1 MVHRF
6 NIFLL
11 SIILVIAQ
19 VITMN
24 QALAAGLGGWTM
36 SNPVAQGASVLYD
49 GAKNVLINGKNVAK
63 TSTALITPTATQVAK
78 VLARGAAGYALSI
91 AVEQLLGAVS
101 WVLDPANN
109 QIKYTVPNEPD
120 CTANQCKTYYYIFKD
135 QALYRSTRQ
144 AACSALVGSRYLS
157 SSVTTSTY
165 DSNTK
170 TCKLFVY
177 NQHVGYTAAV
187 ETGTNQ
193 NPEQAEREEKYLP
206 LPTVA
211 QKVISN
217 AESGDTNA
225 QAATTAAAADIVQ
238 EAEKDDA
245 KARPIV
251 NQLEANAKTETD
263 ADANTATGESKPN
276 TETGG
281 TDLALEFPTFC
292 GWAPQVCEAAQVV
305 ISFPQ
310 TLTNWWETG
319 KSKAESWAQSISEAW
334 TSTKEWMNKEETPEK
349 ETVVDIDQT
358 IPVVPNTSYFNWGA
372 YCPFSPGSQ
381 TISLENT
388 SAGIDYDLTSWCEFA
403 SDIRPFVLAAGALM
417 SFLIAA
423 GVVMGRDD

>member
-11 SIILVIAQ
+11 SIALVIAQ

-24 QALAAGLGGWTM
+24 QALASNVGGWSM
-36 SNPVAQGASVLYD
+36 SNPVAKGASTVYTGIKNITLN
-49 GAKNVLINGKNVAK
+49 GADYVKKG
-63 TSTALITPTATQVAK
+63 TAIVTPTATGVAK
-78 VLARGAAGYALSI
+78 VLARGAGGFALSI
-91 AVEQLLGAVS
+91 AVEQLLGAVD

-109 QIKYTVPNEPD
+109 QIKYIVPSSDPVSPQNKYYWQYNSISKFT
-120 CTANQCKTYYYIFKD
+120 TAAA
-135 QALYRSTRQ
+135 ALESTCR
-144 AACSALVGSRYLS
+144 AYLGSSYKEITNIVISTDTARANCVS
-157 SSVTTSTY
+157 KAGDSVQSSVQRVLNPAY
-165 DSNTK
+165 DPLAK
-170 TCKLFVY
+170 
-177 NQHVGYTAAV
+177 
-187 ETGTNQ
+187 
-193 NPEQAEREEKYLP
+193 PEEKTLP
-206 LPTVA
+206 LDVVA

-217 AESGDTNA
+217 AESGDAAA
-225 QAATTAAAADIVQ
+225 QEATKAAAADIVA
-238 EAEKDDA
+238 EAETDNV

-251 NQLEANAKTETD
+251 NQLEANAKTQTD
-263 ADANTATGESKPN
+263 ADANTATGTQTQNPTKP
-276 TETGG
+276 ET
-281 TDLALEFPTFC
+281 TDLALEFPAFC

-319 KSKAESWAQSISEAW
+319 KSKADIWAQSISEAW

-388 SAGIDYDLTSWCEFA
+388 SAGIDYDLTSWCELA